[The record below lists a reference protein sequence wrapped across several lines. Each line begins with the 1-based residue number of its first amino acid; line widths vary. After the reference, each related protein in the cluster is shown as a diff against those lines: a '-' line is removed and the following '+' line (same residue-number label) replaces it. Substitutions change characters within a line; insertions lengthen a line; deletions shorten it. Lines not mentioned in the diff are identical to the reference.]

1 MLPSSATITFVE
13 SNAFSFGFFFIFSES
28 RGRKDC

>member
-1 MLPSSATITFVE
+1 MLYISSSTGLLE
-13 SNAFSFGFFFIFSES
+13 SNAFGFGFFYFSES